1 MFNKA
6 QFLSATYLFN
16 VALTIIAVIFKIY
29 HYPNGELMLTVAIL
43 AMMVYVAAILPEI
56 LGSTRIGTSEKLM
69 WITGLLFL
77 TVVAGY
83 LYIFKARQRIL
94 NTQPKQ

>member
-1 MFNKA
+1 MINKS

-16 VALTIIAVIFKIY
+16 VVLTVIAVLFKIY
-29 HYPNGELMLTVAIL
+29 HHPNGDLMLTVGVL

-56 LGSTRIGTSEKLM
+56 LRSTRIDTAEKLM
-69 WITGLLFL
+69 WITGLLCL

-83 LYIFKARQRIL
+83 LYIFKARQRII
-94 NTQPKQ
+94 NNHPQP